1 MSRFKVVRGVVQYKR
16 KRYKAGELLPENFSE
31 HDRRHNAWPHRIL
44 EISDEEASKL
54 IPEEVPE
61 EVHQAT
67 DSIPPQVTGAV
78 VEAAPKTDVQ
88 VAAKA
93 TIQPQNLSEGNNVAA
108 NNPASPKNISGAGV
122 PLNKSVN
129 VTSTHTSNI
138 R

>member
-1 MSRFKVVRGVVQYKR
+1 MSRYIVTRGVIQHKR

-44 EISDEEASKL
+44 EITDEEASKL

-67 DSIPPQVTGAV
+67 DVIPPQVTGAV
-78 VEAAPKTDVQ
+78 VKAAPSADVQ

-93 TIQPQNLSEGNNVAA
+93 TIQPQNVSRGNEVAA
-108 NNPASPKNISGAGV
+108 KNPASQTPLSGTKVSSA
-122 PLNKSVN
+122 K
-129 VTSTHTSNI
+129 
-138 R
+138 